1 MLETLDYLKSCSVD
15 KFILA
20 HLNAAESY
28 AALSHSNR
36 SKVGAVLV
44 KKQRVISVGYNG
56 TPTGWDNC
64 CEDAVGKTK
73 TEVIHAESNAL
84 MFAAKYGVSTDGCS
98 LVTTMS
104 PCIECAKLI
113 YQAGIVE
120 VYYRDKYRDDAGLDF
135 LTKCG
140 VKLCQ
145 I

>member
-1 MLETLDYLKSCSVD
+1 MD

-20 HLNAAESY
+20 HLNAAEGY
-28 AALSHSNR
+28 AALSHSKR
-36 SKVGAVLV
+36 TQVGAVLV

-64 CEDAVGKTK
+64 CEDADGKTK
-73 TEVIHAESNAL
+73 QEVIHAESNAL
-84 MFAAKYGVSTDGCS
+84 MFAAKNGVATDGCS
-98 LVTTMS
+98 LVTTMA

-120 VYYRDKYRDDAGLDF
+120 VYYRDKYRDDSGLSF
-135 LTKCG
+135 LNKCG